1 LIHSKQKSQCRE
13 YARHSPIRKNKR
25 EKGLT
30 YEKRRKGLRE
40 KIQTFK
46 IWRKIRVIEVSEE

>member
-1 LIHSKQKSQCRE
+1 LIHSKQESQCRE
-13 YARHSPIRKNKR
+13 YAKHFSIRKNKR

-30 YEKRRKGLRE
+30 YEKRRNGLRE

-46 IWRKIRVIEVSEE
+46 IWRKIRVIEVK